1 MPAVRVFSQYA
12 SLAVFID
19 FLLQISAFVALLAL
33 DANRQKVS
41 VSDPLVNTFR
51 FWLRNAP
58 LALLE
63 LICMSSVEDCFGL
76 VSDKFQTR
84 FRQIYIQKYNT
95 STTDNSSFAHL
106 GHSYCASPLQ
116 LSLYIRLPIL
126 NLSM

>member
-41 VSDPLVNTFR
+41 VNYLQVCAFR

-76 VSDKFQTR
+76 LSDKFQANIHTEVQHLYN
-84 FRQIYIQKYNT
+84 RQ
-95 STTDNSSFAHL
+95 F
-106 GHSYCASPLQ
+106 
-116 LSLYIRLPIL
+116 
-126 NLSM
+126 